1 MLEECTPT
9 TKSSETQ
16 FCKPFS
22 ASEIIPKQ
30 TKFLTEGY
38 EFSLR
43 SFWQVMEPKRSSYGQ
58 GTVVLRIRLKWISET
73 RDIVNPASRV
83 TCSHPR
89 AILRHSKWPIIF
101 EQYEC
106 NVEELVCTVLSNNKH
121 MCMDKNMGGSGMG
134 DKPCKTASFWVFGAP
149 KRLLLQSRLSCWACW
164 FRNSVM

>member
-30 TKFLTEGY
+30 TKFVTEGY

-43 SFWQVMEPKRSSYGQ
+43 SFWQVMEPRRSSYGQ
-58 GTVVLRIRLKWISET
+58 GMVVLRIHLKWISAT

-89 AILRHSKWPIIF
+89 AILRLLKWPIIF

-106 NVEELVCTVLSNNKH
+106 RRAGMHSFVQEQH
-121 MCMDKNMGGSGMG
+121 MCMDKNVGGSHMG

-149 KRLLLQSRLSCWACW
+149 KRLLLPSRLACRACW
-164 FRNSVM
+164 CRNRVM

>member
-16 FCKPFS
+16 FSKPFS

-30 TKFLTEGY
+30 TKFATKGY

-58 GTVVLRIRLKWISET
+58 GTVVLRIYLKWISAT

-83 TCSHPR
+83 TCR
-89 AILRHSKWPIIF
+89 AHEPFCATRNGLLFSNST
-101 EQYEC
+101 
-106 NVEELVCTVLSNNKH
+106 NV
-121 MCMDKNMGGSGMG
+121 M
-134 DKPCKTASFWVFGAP
+134 
-149 KRLLLQSRLSCWACW
+149 
-164 FRNSVM
+164 

>member
-22 ASEIIPKQ
+22 ASKIIPKQ
-30 TKFLTEGY
+30 TKCVTEGY
-38 EFSLR
+38 RFSLR
-43 SFWQVMEPKRSSYGQ
+43 SFRQVMEAKRSSYGP
-58 GTVVLRIRLKWISET
+58 GAVVLWIHLKWISAT

-83 TCSHPR
+83 TCSRPR

-106 NVEELVCTVLSNNKH
+106 NLEELVCTVLSKNNTCAWTKMWVVAVWVINH
-121 MCMDKNMGGSGMG
+121 A
-134 DKPCKTASFWVFGAP
+134 KTASFG
-149 KRLLLQSRLSCWACW
+149 C
-164 FRNSVM
+164 SVHRRGFSFHPE

>member
-30 TKFLTEGY
+30 TKFVTEGY

-58 GTVVLRIRLKWISET
+58 GTVVLRIHLKWISAT

-83 TCSHPR
+83 TCSRPR
-89 AILRHSKWPIIF
+89 AILRHLKWPIIF

-106 NVEELVCTVLSNNKH
+106 NVEELVCTVLSKNNTCAWTKMWVVAVWVINH
-121 MCMDKNMGGSGMG
+121 AKRQ
-134 DKPCKTASFWVFGAP
+134 VFG
-149 KRLLLQSRLSCWACW
+149 C
-164 FRNSVM
+164 SVHRRGFSFHPD